1 MRVRSYI
8 VDDTASDSGAL
19 CMEPAVSAQL
29 EADYGIVPD
38 IVPGHNAET
47 DAFFA
52 DLVAIFQ
59 VSSARYGR
67 VAKTR
72 QAQVAPI

>member
-1 MRVRSYI
+1 
-8 VDDTASDSGAL
+8 
-19 CMEPAVSAQL
+19 MEPAVSAQL

-47 DAFFA
+47 DAFYA

-59 VSSARYGR
+59 VSSSARRATWLSQGR
-67 VAKTR
+67 R
-72 QAQVAPI
+72 E

>member
-1 MRVRSYI
+1 M
-8 VDDTASDSGAL
+8 
-19 CMEPAVSAQL
+19 SAQL

-47 DAFFA
+47 DAFYA

-59 VSSARYGR
+59 VSS
-67 VAKTR
+67 TR
-72 QAQVAPI
+72 RGTWLSQRRREKRQPDSHRLLQSWTTMGHRRLAAAETR